1 MKTKLKVVIMFSVVV
16 PTIAL
21 SGSAS
26 ASSGNQNCGPTLN
39 VRTSSTGSA
48 LHTHVLDG
56 VVWQINVGPNPS
68 TKSHTFNDH
77 QGNWSTN
84 LPGSASC
91 A

>member
-1 MKTKLKVVIMFSVVV
+1 M
-16 PTIAL
+16 
-21 SGSAS
+21 
-26 ASSGNQNCGPTLN
+26 
-39 VRTSSTGSA
+39 
-48 LHTHVLDG
+48 HTHVLDG

-84 LPGSASC
+84 FPGSAGC